1 MRQIIVRCLQTKM
14 RPSLIIGLIASVSL
28 STAATTTTPVLA
40 QTPFESEED
49 GFRLQVPQGWVIEDF
64 DNISFE
70 PFTEDIAMICLEN
83 EALPAIGG
91 ESNCQA
97 ANRTDFIGISR
108 WPDLQSMPAFEDIP
122 TPPTTND
129 LVALFIQSL
138 QNGNRTSDIQIVNDT
153 DIDEFTKIVNMTWTF
168 YDDVGTP
175 FNPFD
180 DFTYNVKSLDMFVLS
195 QDRNTGYIIFNNLAI
210 PNVLNITEHSPAV
223 QEVFNSFEL
232 IE

>member
-1 MRQIIVRCLQTKM
+1 MAALVAAVIVGAN
-14 RPSLIIGLIASVSL
+14 IGIPQLVVTATA
-28 STAATTTTPVLA
+28 STA
-40 QTPFESEED
+40 QSDRIFESEED
-49 GFRLQVPQGWVIEDF
+49 GFRLQIPQGWVIEDF

-70 PFTEDIAMICLEN
+70 PFTEDIAMLCLEN

-153 DIDEFTKIVNMTWTF
+153 DIDEFTKIVNMAWTF

-210 PNVLNITEHSPAV
+210 PNLLNMTEHSPAV

-232 IE
+232 VQ